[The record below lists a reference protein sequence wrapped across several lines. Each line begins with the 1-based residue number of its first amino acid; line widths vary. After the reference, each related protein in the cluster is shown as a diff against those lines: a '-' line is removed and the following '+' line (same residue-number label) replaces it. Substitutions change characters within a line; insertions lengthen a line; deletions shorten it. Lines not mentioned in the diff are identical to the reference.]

1 MRWIVGSSLKFRLL
15 VVFGAAAMMVFGAAE
30 LRRDARIDVFP
41 EFAPPRVE
49 VQTPTLGL
57 SAAEVEE
64 FVTVPL
70 EHQLNGVP
78 NVEVIRSS
86 SVSQLSSITLI
97 FERGTDFLEAR
108 QLVQERLAA
117 ITPSLPTWAVPPFMM
132 QPLSST
138 SRALKIGVSS
148 DELSLIELSS
158 IVRHTIRQRLLRVP
172 GVANIGV
179 WGQRQE
185 QRQVLVD
192 PERMLAHGVSVNQVL
207 EATSNALDT
216 PLLKHSPGALVGAG
230 GFVETPNQRLA
241 VRHLSPILEP
251 DDLAAISVERGNGE
265 PVRLSDVADVVT
277 GHPPLIGDA
286 IVNDGPGLLL
296 IVEKFPSANTL
307 EVTRGVEEA
316 LAALRPG
323 LTGIEIDSAIFRP
336 ATFIETAIDNL
347 TLALLIG
354 CALVVLILIA
364 FLFEW
369 RTAFISLLSIPL
381 SLMAAALV
389 LHLRGETMNVM
400 ILAGLVIAVGVVVDD
415 AIIDIENTWRRLRQH
430 RLEGSGESIPAII
443 LDASLE
449 VRSPIVY
456 ATLINVV
463 AIAPVFFLEGLSGV
477 FFEPLA
483 LSYALAVLAS
493 MVVALTFTPAMSLLL
508 LRGARLDRRDAP
520 LVRWLK
526 RGYGTLLSRVV
537 TAPRAAFVSAG
548 VISLTGLAV
557 TPFLGQSLLPDF
569 KERDFLMHWLTK
581 PGTSLPE
588 ETRISARGCRELRTV
603 PGVRNCG
610 SHIGQALFADEV
622 VGVDFGENWISVD
635 PEVDYDQTLAA
646 VQEVVEGY
654 PGIFRDVQTYLR
666 ERIREVLTGTSEAVV
681 VRISGD
687 DLEVLRRRAD
697 AVQEQLA
704 TIDGLVDLHVEL
716 QDEVPQIEVET
727 DLVAARRHG
736 VKPGDVRRAA
746 SALMQSIEVN
756 DIWKPARIFDVNVWS
771 TPETRHSLTS
781 IRELPIDT
789 SDGGHVRLDDVAEV
803 RIEPA
808 PNVIKREAVSRRID
822 VTANVGGRD
831 LGSIVADV
839 QKRLQELEHPRG
851 YSVQLLGESAER
863 EAAQGRLGLYGLAA
877 AVAIL
882 ILLQVAFGSF
892 RLAVLFFCTLPLA
905 LVGGAL
911 GAWASGGTLSLGSL
925 VGFLTVFGIAAR
937 NGILLINHYQHLERE
952 EGETFGQALVL
963 RGAQE
968 RLSPILMTALATG
981 LALVPL
987 VAFGN
992 IPGHEIE
999 YPMAIVILG
1008 GLVTSTAV
1016 NLFLVPALYLRFG
1029 RGRKITRRESRSAV

>member
-1 MRWIVGSSLKFRLL
+1 MMRWIVASSLKFRML
-15 VVFGAAAMMVFGAAE
+15 VVFGATAMMVFGAAE
-30 LRRDARIDVFP
+30 LRRDTRVDVFP

-78 NVEVIRSS
+78 NVDVIRSS
-86 SVSQLSSITLI
+86 SVPQLSSITLI
-97 FERGTDFLEAR
+97 FERGTDLLGAR

-138 SRALKIGVSS
+138 SRTMKIGISS

-158 IVRHTIRQRLLRVP
+158 IVRHTVRQRLLRVP
-172 GVANIGV
+172 GVANVGV

-192 PERMLAHGVSVNQVL
+192 PERMQAHGVSVNQVL
-207 EATSNALDT
+207 EVTSNALDT
-216 PLLKHSPGALVGAG
+216 PLLKHSPGALVSAG
-230 GFVETPNQRLA
+230 GFIETPNQRLA
-241 VRHLSPILEP
+241 VRHISAVLEP
-251 DDLAAISVERGNGE
+251 EELADVSFEGE
-265 PVRLSDVADVVT
+265 DGKPLRLSDVADVVT

-286 IVNDGPGLLL
+286 VVNDGPGLLL
-296 IVEKFPSANTL
+296 VVEKFPGANTL

-316 LAALRPG
+316 LDALRPG
-323 LTGIEIDSAIFRP
+323 LKGVEIDSTIFRP

-354 CALVVLILIA
+354 CALVVLILVA

-369 RTAFISLLSIPL
+369 RTAFISLVSIPL

-389 LHLRGETMNVM
+389 LHLRGATMNVM

-415 AIIDIENTWRRLRQH
+415 AIIGIENTWRRLRQH
-430 RLEGSGESIPAII
+430 RQEGSHESIPAII
-443 LDASLE
+443 LEASLE

-463 AIAPVFFLEGLSGV
+463 AILPVFFLEGLSGA

-493 MVVALTFTPAMSLLL
+493 MVVALTVTPALSLILL
-508 LRGARLDRRDAP
+508 HRAPLDRSDAL

-526 RGYGTLLSRVV
+526 RSYGALLSRVI
-537 TAPRAAFVSAG
+537 TAPRVAFVSAG
-548 VISLTGLAV
+548 VIALAGLVV

-588 ETRISARGCRELRTV
+588 ETRISARGCRELRAV

-622 VGVDFGENWISVD
+622 VGVDFGENWISVA
-635 PEVDYDQTLAA
+635 PEVDYDKTLAS

-687 DLEVLRRRAD
+687 DLEVLRRGAD
-697 AVQEQLA
+697 EVQEQLA

-716 QDEVPQIEVET
+716 QAEIPQIEVET

-746 SALMQSIEVN
+746 AALMQSIEVN
-756 DIWKPARIFDVNVWS
+756 DIWKPSRVFDVNVWS

-789 SDGGHVRLDDVAEV
+789 PGGGHVRLDDVAEV
-803 RIEPA
+803 RIVPA

-822 VTANVGGRD
+822 VTANVGDRD

-839 QKRLQELEHPRG
+839 QKRLQELELPRG

-877 AVAIL
+877 AIAIF

-892 RLAVLFFCTLPLA
+892 RLAVLFFFTLPLA

-911 GAWASGGTLSLGSL
+911 AAYAGGGTLSLGSL

-952 EGETFGQALVL
+952 EGETFGPALVL
-963 RGAQE
+963 RGARE
-968 RLSPILMTALATG
+968 RISPILMTALATG

-987 VAFGN
+987 VALGN

-1016 NLFLVPALYLRFG
+1016 NLFLVPTLYLRFG
-1029 RGRKITRRESRSAV
+1029 RGRYLTPRES